1 MKRAFS
7 FFIFFILIVLIL
19 GGTFWYKD
27 EITSK
32 IDGFTGSFID
42 SGSPIQVDSAIK
54 DSGSIDVYFC
64 PQEDCENEL
73 VKFIDS
79 AQQSLH
85 CAMYEIDL
93 KSVQQKLLEKSAE
106 IEVEVV
112 TDDAYLDEF
121 NYSFVKAD
129 RSGLMHNKFC
139 VVDGKKFSTGSMNPT
154 DNCAH
159 KNNNNLLLIESK
171 VLAQN
176 YEDEFQEMWNGTFKK
191 GAKVRNPTIAL
202 GNITITSL
210 FCPEDNCADA
220 VKEELKKARSSI
232 YFMTFSFT
240 HDGIGNIL
248 LLKHLDN
255 ITINGV
261 MEVKQIDKDSEFSRL
276 LNNGIDVRKDGN
288 KYNLHHK
295 VFIVDE
301 ETVITGSFNPTQ
313 NGDKKNDENLVIIKD
328 KEIARK
334 FVDEFWR
341 VYVVGNQTQ
350 SS

>member
-1 MKRAFS
+1 
-7 FFIFFILIVLIL
+7 V
-19 GGTFWYKD
+19 WYKE

-32 IDGFTGSFID
+32 INEFTSSFIEPD
-42 SGSPIQVDSAIK
+42 SPSQVDFAIQ
-54 DSGSIDVYFC
+54 DSGSIEVYFC
-64 PQEDCENEL
+64 PQEDCEGEL
-73 VKFIDS
+73 LNFIDS

-93 KSVQQKLLEKSAE
+93 ESVQQKLLEKSTQ
-106 IEVEVV
+106 IDVEVV
-112 TDDAYLDEF
+112 TDDAYLDQF

-129 RSGLMHNKFC
+129 KSGLMHNKFC
-139 VVDGKKFSTGSMNPT
+139 VIDGNKFSTGSMNPT

-176 YEDEFQEMWNGTFKK
+176 YENEFQEMWNGTFKK
-191 GAKVRNPTIAL
+191 GAKVKNPTIAM
-202 GNITITSL
+202 GNTIITSL
-210 FCPEDNCADA
+210 FCPEDNCAEA
-220 VKEELKKARSSI
+220 VKEELKKAQTSI

-255 ITINGV
+255 ITIKGV
-261 MEVKQIDKDSEFSRL
+261 MEVKQIDKDSEFGRL
-276 LNNGIDVRKDGN
+276 TKNGVNVRKDGN

-301 ETVITGSFNPTQ
+301 KTVITGSFNPTQ
-313 NGDKKNDENLVIIKD
+313 NGDKKNDENLVIIRD
-328 KEIARK
+328 KEIARE
-334 FVDEFWR
+334 FVEEFWR
-341 VYVVGNQTQ
+341 TYNVGTAT
-350 SS
+350 

>member
-7 FFIFFILIVLIL
+7 FFIFFIVAIL
-19 GGTFWYKD
+19 VIGGTFWYKD

-32 IDGFTGSFID
+32 INRFTGSLID
-42 SGSPIQVDSAIK
+42 SDSPIQINSVIRDV
-54 DSGSIDVYFC
+54 GSVKVYFC
-64 PQEDCENEL
+64 PQEDCEGYLLN
-73 VKFIDS
+73 FINS

-93 KSVQQKLLEKSAE
+93 KSVQQKLLEKSTE
-106 IEVEVV
+106 IDVKVV
-112 TDDAYLDEF
+112 TDDAYLDQF

-129 RSGLMHNKFC
+129 KSGLMHNKFC

-154 DNCAH
+154 DNGAH

-176 YEDEFQEMWNGTFKK
+176 YEDEFQELWKGTFKK
-191 GAKVRNPTIAL
+191 GAKVRNPTVAL
-202 GNITITSL
+202 GNVTVTSL
-210 FCPEDNCADA
+210 FCPEDHCAEA

-276 LNNGIDVRKDGN
+276 VKNGVDVRKDGN

-301 ETVITGSFNPTQ
+301 ETVITGSFNPTN

-328 KEIARK
+328 KEIAGK
-334 FVDEFWR
+334 FVEEFWR
-341 VYVVGNQTQ
+341 MYNVGTIT
-350 SS
+350 

>member
-1 MKRAFS
+1 MV
-7 FFIFFILIVLIL
+7 FFLFVTLII
-19 GGTFWYKD
+19 GGSIWYKD
-27 EITSK
+27 AITSK
-32 IDGFTGSFID
+32 INGLTGSLIE
-42 SGSPIQVDSAIK
+42 SGSPSQVDFAIQ
-54 DSGSIDVYFC
+54 DSGSIEVYFC
-64 PQEDCENEL
+64 PEEDCENEL
-73 VKFIDS
+73 LNFIDS

-85 CAMYEIDL
+85 CALYEIDL
-93 KSVQQKLLEKSAE
+93 ESVKQKLLDKARN
-106 IEVEVV
+106 IDVKVV
-112 TDDAYLDEF
+112 TDDAYLDQF

-129 RSGLMHNKFC
+129 KYGLMHNKFC
-139 VVDGKKFSTGSMNPT
+139 VIDGKKVSTGSMNPT

-159 KNNNNLLLIESK
+159 KNNNNLLVIESK

-191 GAKVRNPTIAL
+191 GAKVKNPKVAL

-210 FCPEDNCADA
+210 FCPEDGCANA
-220 VKEELKKARSSI
+220 VKEELKKAQTSI
-232 YFMTFSFT
+232 YFMVFSFT

-276 LNNGIDVRKDGN
+276 VNNGIDVRKDGN

-328 KEIARK
+328 KGIARE
-334 FVDEFWR
+334 FVEEFWR
-341 VYVVGNQTQ
+341 VYEEGTET
-350 SS
+350 